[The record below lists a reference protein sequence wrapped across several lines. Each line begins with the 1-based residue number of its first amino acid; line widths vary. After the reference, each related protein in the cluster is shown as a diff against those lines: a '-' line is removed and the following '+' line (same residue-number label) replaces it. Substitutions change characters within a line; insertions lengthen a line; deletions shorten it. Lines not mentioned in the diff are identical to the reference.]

1 MRALTQAMFVGL
13 LGAVFF
19 SSILR
24 ADDTETLKTLDSRVI
39 TDETAAAE
47 AREAVRRDVRA
58 RLQIAERRHSAA
70 WYTVQSRED
79 WEALRDVRLAHLQR
93 SLTHDPLPTE
103 PKHVRTTRRLDG
115 EGFRIECL
123 TYESRPGVVVTA
135 NLYVPQ
141 PTPPEKMPGILI
153 VHSHHAPKTQGELQD
168 MGMTFARQG
177 ATVLVIDQLGHGER
191 RTHAFGVEGKYPGS
205 YKPSRQDYYFRYN
218 TATQLSLVGESL
230 MGWMVGDLMCGAT
243 LVARRPGVDPKK
255 LILLGAVAGG
265 GDPAAVTAALDKRF
279 AAVVPFNFGGYE
291 PEDVY
296 PLPDDAEQ
304 TFNYAGSGSWE
315 STRNLR
321 LSARDGFM
329 PWLVVGSA
337 APRAVVYAHEFRWDE
352 PRDPVW
358 KRLQT
363 IFSYYQA
370 ADRLGSAFGS
380 GTVKGKTVEDSHCT
394 NIGPKH
400 RAQLY
405 PYFEQWFGLP
415 APKAEY
421 SQRRTSDELRCLSE
435 TEPFAL
441 HEVVQKMAAERLAAS
456 RARRAGMSVQ
466 ELRSALRTE
475 LGALLGTVESATSV
489 QIEAAV
495 PQNVE
500 GITVERVRL
509 DLGEAGGAV
518 PVPLLLLRSA
528 QMPPADVPRVVV
540 MVAQG
545 GKQAVLQQR
554 AKLIAA
560 CLQRGVVVV
569 LPDLRGTGETGS
581 PGDGRGRTSGATSR
595 SATEQML
602 GETMLGRRLRDLRT
616 VLAYLRDR
624 DDLKRAKVSLY
635 GDGLVAAN
643 APDLNAAAP
652 LDAEKLPTAGEPMGA
667 IACLLAAL
675 WDDSIA
681 GVCAGG
687 GPTSFD
693 SILDE
698 PYFYVPHD
706 SILPGVLAH
715 ADVAELVAA
724 QVGRAVFLQVR
735 DGANRPTAERPTSLA
750 RNTAF
755 YKAYLAMIPADA
767 EPRLEE
773 DLRDDA
779 PTPESLALW
788 LTTDRPK

>member
-1 MRALTQAMFVGL
+1 
-13 LGAVFF
+13 
-19 SSILR
+19 
-24 ADDTETLKTLDSRVI
+24 
-39 TDETAAAE
+39 
-47 AREAVRRDVRA
+47 
-58 RLQIAERRHSAA
+58 
-70 WYTVQSRED
+70 
-79 WEALRDVRLAHLQR
+79 
-93 SLTHDPLPTE
+93 
-103 PKHVRTTRRLDG
+103 
-115 EGFRIECL
+115 
-123 TYESRPGVVVTA
+123 
-135 NLYVPQ
+135 
-141 PTPPEKMPGILI
+141 
-153 VHSHHAPKTQGELQD
+153 
-168 MGMTFARQG
+168 
-177 ATVLVIDQLGHGER
+177 
-191 RTHAFGVEGKYPGS
+191 
-205 YKPSRQDYYFRYN
+205 
-218 TATQLSLVGESL
+218 
-230 MGWMVGDLMCGAT
+230 
-243 LVARRPGVDPKK
+243 
-255 LILLGAVAGG
+255 
-265 GDPAAVTAALDKRF
+265 
-279 AAVVPFNFGGYE
+279 
-291 PEDVY
+291 
-296 PLPDDAEQ
+296 
-304 TFNYAGSGSWE
+304 
-315 STRNLR
+315 
-321 LSARDGFM
+321 
-329 PWLVVGSA
+329 
-337 APRAVVYAHEFRWDE
+337 
-352 PRDPVW
+352 
-358 KRLQT
+358 
-363 IFSYYQA
+363 
-370 ADRLGSAFGS
+370 
-380 GTVKGKTVEDSHCT
+380 
-394 NIGPKH
+394 
-400 RAQLY
+400 
-405 PYFEQWFGLP
+405 
-415 APKAEY
+415 
-421 SQRRTSDELRCLSE
+421 
-435 TEPFAL
+435 
-441 HEVVQKMAAERLAAS
+441 
-456 RARRAGMSVQ
+456 MSVQ